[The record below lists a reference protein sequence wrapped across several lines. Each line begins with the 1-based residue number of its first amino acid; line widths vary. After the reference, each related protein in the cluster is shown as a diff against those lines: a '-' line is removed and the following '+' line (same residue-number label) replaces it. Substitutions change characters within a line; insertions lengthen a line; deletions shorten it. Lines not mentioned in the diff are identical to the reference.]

1 KNASIDPKTLA
12 AITTG
17 SPLPKR
23 VIDYAFVLKPDAKI
37 SAAYPKLQ
45 PLPGAKVKSWNNV
58 TMNEARHQP
67 IAVNLETKNPNK
79 SWTDGKPQLAI
90 WFSSLIT
97 RLRKLQD
104 FRSPTPRLADIE
116 VPAMPVII
124 AQGHD
129 WHLLIVSQHED
140 VLRYLQD
147 HCCVALPGELGREDV
162 AAMVSYP
169 DWCL

>member
-1 KNASIDPKTLA
+1 M
-12 AITTG
+12 
-17 SPLPKR
+17 
-23 VIDYAFVLKPDAKI
+23 IDYAFVLKPDAKI

-45 PLPGAKVKSWNNV
+45 PLPGARVKSWNNV

-104 FRSPTPRLADIE
+104 FRSLTPRLADIE

-129 WHLLIVSQHED
+129 WHLLIVSQVKD
-140 VLRYLQD
+140 KDTGGRKTLVWQKLDIGSTRTCFDTYKIIAVLHYL
-147 HCCVALPGELGREDV
+147 ANWAEKTWRP
-162 AAMVSYP
+162 
-169 DWCL
+169 WCHTLIGA